1 MSDYIVIA
9 GTTEARIVIE
19 ALTEKGFFVTA
30 AVATRLGAQALDDL
44 PDKAL
49 IRVETGRKNSQEF
62 TDFII
67 QENPAAVIDASHPFA
82 VEVSKTVMEAC
93 ALADRVYIRYI
104 RPELSINPALMPQTV
119 DVDNAGQ
126 AAAYLNT
133 VCGNV
138 LLTTGTNT
146 VGAYVSGIRDFN
158 RRCYVRV
165 LQTPESVQACQK
177 AGVDAAHVISMN
189 PPFSVADNVK
199 LLKEKNIDFLVT
211 KDSGQAG
218 GFPEKLMAAKAV
230 GAGVIIIR
238 RPRENLSDT
247 QRADSLEKLL
257 VLLGLSEEDKA

>member
-1 MSDYIVIA
+1 MC
-9 GTTEARIVIE
+9 
-19 ALTEKGFFVTA
+19 
-30 AVATRLGAQALDDL
+30 
-44 PDKAL
+44 
-49 IRVETGRKNSQEF
+49 
-62 TDFII
+62 
-67 QENPAAVIDASHPFA
+67 PAS
-82 VEVSKTVMEAC
+82 
-93 ALADRVYIRYI
+93 
-104 RPELSINPALMPQTV
+104 
-119 DVDNAGQ
+119 
-126 AAAYLNT
+126 
-133 VCGNV
+133 
-138 LLTTGTNT
+138 
-146 VGAYVSGIRDFN
+146 RDFN

-230 GAGVIIIR
+230 GAVVIIIR